1 MKQIDTECPKCKHVV
16 IDVLLR
22 EKGADGEYL
31 MPTCQ
36 ELYHYDA
43 AHGTMTLPKPVPCG
57 TQVRRV
63 YLPCSSASV
72 HGDDI
77 PGGMW
82 IRNGICN
89 PDGSPRRYDT
99 FSSMRQEAKARGLV
113 NYVEHKGTKGGDRST
128 HTQRFV

>member
-31 MPTCQ
+31 MPTCREQ
-36 ELYHYDA
+36 VSYDPA
-43 AHGTMTLPKPVPCG
+43 QGLCG